1 LALGRNGGCQVNTR
15 TGELTFGFGRLELD
29 AQTGREIGLSEAERF
44 LEEAACRL
52 GELGTPLGSGD
63 LLPCRFDAHTRHI
76 HFGQQT
82 LTFDLELGLSLDGLR
97 TGACNA

>member
-1 LALGRNGGCQVNTR
+1 MVVSELLGNAVRH
-15 TGELTFGFGRLELD
+15 
-29 AQTGREIGLSEAERF
+29 
-44 LEEAACRL
+44 AA
-52 GELGTPLGSGD
+52 PLGSGD